1 MKPADVFFNGFYM
14 LDPYGIWII
23 RLSAVV
29 AILFSV
35 LPMFVFIDFLGRS
48 FLGFFFVDAAENG
61 RIKVAPLQRRVE
73 VLDDALLGQVG
84 AAPGSSTG

>member
-1 MKPADVFFNGFYM
+1 METLSNTVIVLFFF
-14 LDPYGIWII
+14 
-23 RLSAVV
+23 
-29 AILFSV
+29 IL
-35 LPMFVFIDFLGRS
+35 PTFVFIDFLGRS